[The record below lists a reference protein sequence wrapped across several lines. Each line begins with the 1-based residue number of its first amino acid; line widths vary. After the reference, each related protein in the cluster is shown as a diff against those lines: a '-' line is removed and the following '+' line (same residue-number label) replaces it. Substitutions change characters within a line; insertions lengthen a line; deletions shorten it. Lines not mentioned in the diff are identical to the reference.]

1 MSWILRL
8 FVGCT
13 IALLLS
19 GIPCRAQE
27 DESEENRAQRFKLQY
42 AQAGKAYAAGD
53 FAAAIPA
60 LQAAY
65 SIQPLPPLLFNI
77 AQAYRRLEQWS
88 AARVYF
94 ELYRHVDLNMP
105 KETSL
110 SLDGFVAEAREKELA
125 QHTPKVIE
133 KTKLL
138 YVSQEKPL
146 PRWLRPFGATT
157 GLLGLGAIGTGAG
170 LLGINGRCTQDPIA
184 PALECEQVYQTRTP
198 GIALI
203 ATGGAVLALGVVTF
217 SLSFKK
223 PPKPVLAVS
232 APPDMLPAH
241 VDMVITAKPNPRRDG
256 AAARLKPVPIS
267 VLLVPAA
274 APASEPAPTGVT
286 PALNLLQTV
295 VPPNPPLR
303 EPPPTGFRES
313 GRRSHRHGGP

>member
-1 MSWILRL
+1 MSWIFRL
-8 FVGCT
+8 LAGCT
-13 IALLLS
+13 IGVLLP

-27 DESEENRAQRFKLQY
+27 EESEENRAQRFKLQY
-42 AQAGKAYAAGD
+42 AQAGKSYAAGD

-65 SIQPLPPLLFNI
+65 AIQPLPPLLFNI

-88 AARVYF
+88 SARVYF

-110 SLDGFVAEAREKELA
+110 SLDGFVAEAREREIV
-125 QHTPKVIE
+125 QHTPKVVE

-223 PPKPVLAVS
+223 PPKADIGSERSTGHAACHTLTWWSVPSRIRGVMERRPSPSPYPSLCWWCQQRR
-232 APPDMLPAH
+232 PC
-241 VDMVITAKPNPRRDG
+241 PNR
-256 AAARLKPVPIS
+256 
-267 VLLVPAA
+267 
-274 APASEPAPTGVT
+274 
-286 PALNLLQTV
+286 
-295 VPPNPPLR
+295 
-303 EPPPTGFRES
+303 
-313 GRRSHRHGGP
+313 HRQE